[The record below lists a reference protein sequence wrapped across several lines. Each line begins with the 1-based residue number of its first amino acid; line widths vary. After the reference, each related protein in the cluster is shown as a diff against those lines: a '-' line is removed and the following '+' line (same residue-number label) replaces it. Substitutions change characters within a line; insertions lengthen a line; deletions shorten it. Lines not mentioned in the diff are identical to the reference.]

1 MRVLSGVNIFY
12 VSAVLAVVSC
22 GVPAGMNAIDQPQE
36 AVLEYTLE
44 AQAGFAAGQPVNI
57 KFTLGNVSNETLYVL
72 TWYTPLEG
80 LKGKIFKVT
89 RDGVEI
95 PYEGR
100 MVKRG
105 NPVREDYV
113 RIGPG
118 ESASATV
125 DLSSGYNLSA
135 RGEYRVEFK
144 GRIHDVAREGQ
155 PLPRAPDAS
164 QLMDVK
170 GNAAAF
176 RVHD

>member
-1 MRVLSGVNIFY
+1 M
-12 VSAVLAVVSC
+12 SC
-22 GVPAGMNAIDQPQE
+22 GVPAGMNAIDQPE
-36 AVLEYTLE
+36 ETVLKYTLE
-44 AQAGFAAGQPVNI
+44 VQAEFAAGGAVNI
-57 KFTLGNVSNETLYVL
+57 KFTLENVSNEALNIL

-89 RDGVEI
+89 RNGEEI

-100 MVKRG
+100 MIKRG

-113 RIGPG
+113 RIAPG

-125 DLSSGYNLSA
+125 DLSSGYNLRA

-164 QLMDVK
+164 QAMDIK